1 MKQTSLF
8 LKDYI
13 KLNYTALAIKPLHKR
28 TILNFKWI
36 DTVQVSIN

>member
-13 KLNYTALAIKPLHKR
+13 KLNYTALAIKACTKEP
-28 TILNFKWI
+28 F
-36 DTVQVSIN
+36 

>member
-13 KLNYTALAIKPLHKR
+13 KLNYTILFLHM
-28 TILNFKWI
+28 LEN
-36 DTVQVSIN
+36 VYPGVYA

>member
-13 KLNYTALAIKPLHKR
+13 KLNYTALAIKPC
-28 TILNFKWI
+28 TEEPF
-36 DTVQVSIN
+36 

>member
-13 KLNYTALAIKPLHKR
+13 KLNYTALPQSHEQ
-28 TILNFKWI
+28 TNQSEF
-36 DTVQVSIN
+36 